1 MINQTTNQLTFVP
14 FQRRV
19 SIGAAAAGR
28 PRRRH
33 GLRLRHG
40 PVAGR
45 RRRAVVLR
53 FGLWKRGFRSV
64 KNAKKLGV

>member
-53 FGLWKRGFRSV
+53 FGL
-64 KNAKKLGV
+64 